1 MPSATDV
8 AEFYAAQNEL
18 AGRAV
23 RDLTQFWGTLDVER
37 PKVAKRQLVEVV
49 PALTVAYG
57 EASAV
62 LAADWYD
69 DMRATARVPGRF
81 RAVMAAP
88 FAVEY
93 VRQRVDYGARHL
105 FTGAPGQTLE
115 FLDGAVNRYVLQPGR
130 ETIRESAVADPQ
142 AVGWK
147 RETRPSKSFVSGC
160 NFCNLL
166 AGRGGVYKWDTAP
179 FASHDDCH
187 CVASPSWDQDAIEV
201 PVDAYVASIQNSQ
214 LSAEQR
220 EERSARARDWARLQD
235 AQRRN

>member
-8 AEFYAAQNEL
+8 AEFYAAQNQL

-23 RDLTQFWGTLDVER
+23 RDLTQFWGTLDLEQ
-37 PKVAKRQLVEVV
+37 PKVTKQQLVTVV
-49 PALTVAYG
+49 PAITSVYG

-69 DMRATARVPGRF
+69 DMRLTERVPGRF
-81 RAVMAAP
+81 RAVMASP

-160 NFCNLL
+160 GFCNVL

-201 PVDAYVASIQNSQ
+201 PVDAYVASIQTSQ
-214 LSAEQR
+214 MTPEQR
-220 EERSARARDWARLQD
+220 EAHMSRIRDLGRLQD
-235 AQRRN
+235 TRRPN

>member
-1 MPSATDV
+1 MPSRADV

-23 RDLTQFWGTLDVER
+23 RDLTEFWATLDVER
-37 PKVAKRQLVEVV
+37 PKVTKRQLVAVV
-49 PALTVAYG
+49 PAITSVYG
-57 EASAV
+57 EAAAV

-69 DMRATARVPGRF
+69 DMRLTKRVPGRF

-105 FTGAPGQTLE
+105 FTGTPGRTLE

-130 ETIRESAVADPQ
+130 DTVRESALADPR

-147 RETRPSKSFVSGC
+147 RETRSSKSFVSGC

-166 AGRGGVYKWDTAP
+166 AGRGGVYKWETAP

-214 LSAEQR
+214 LSPEAR
-220 EERSARARDWARLQD
+220 EDRMARARDWARLQD
-235 AQRRN
+235 AARR